1 MPFVALLDANV
12 LYPVWLCDVL
22 LSAAETEVFQVRWSE
37 RILEE
42 AERNVKLSRPDAD
55 AARISRRF
63 QAMRE
68 SFEEAMVSEYEAIEA
83 VMTNHPKDRHVLAAA
98 VRGKA
103 DVIVTIN
110 LSDFPPESCEPYDIE
125 VQHPDEFLC
134 YQWELDEASM
144 SFAVERRLEDY
155 SNPPLSLAQ
164 FLQYLQPHVPQFCEM
179 VRTSELENEA

>member
-1 MPFVALLDANV
+1 VPFVALLDANV

-42 AERNVKLSRPDAD
+42 AERNIKLNRPDAD
-55 AARISRRF
+55 AAAISRRF
-63 QAMRE
+63 RDMRA
-68 SFEEAMVSEYEAIEA
+68 SFEDAMVSGYEAIEA
-83 VMTNHPKDRHVLAAA
+83 VMTNHPNDRHVLAAA

-103 DVIVTIN
+103 DVIVTAN
-110 LSDFPPESCEPYDIE
+110 LGDFPPEACEPYDID

-144 SFAVERRLEDY
+144 ASAMERRLKDY
-155 SNPPLSLAQ
+155 SNPPLSLEQ
-164 FLQYLQPHVPQFCEM
+164 FLQFLQPHIPQFCQM
-179 VRTSELENEA
+179 VRASELGQDG